1 MPTNPNDYAL
11 VIGINDYPSFR
22 GLQGALEDAHDFAA
36 WLTDKVTGG
45 GVESGDGLKQPSKC
59 RTVYSSPNPIRPIQD
74 QIDDELEALL
84 NLAKAAGGGRR
95 CYLYFSGHG
104 LSQNKFSTDLCL
116 ARWSE
121 SRRNLALD
129 SQDYMKVILDSG
141 QFTEVVFLMDCCRVR
156 KVNAHGLP
164 CTLGFPK
171 PADDAG
177 KARTFIANASEVFNP
192 AFEAAVE
199 VATGSP
205 PVVRGHFTQALLE
218 ALWGGAAVPS
228 GGVPASRLK
237 EYLERETSRIAHD
250 HEHEQR
256 ADVDNGLLAA
266 REPIFGSAPPPDPGT
281 LVIVTIRFRPDRT
294 GEVVLEGPDLA
305 EIRRGPANAGP
316 WTLPLGPGQHV
327 LTDKVTGE
335 ERSVK
340 VRPGTEVLDVE
351 F

>member
-1 MPTNPNDYAL
+1 MATNLNDYAL

-22 GLQGALEDAHDFAA
+22 GLQGALEDARSFAA
-36 WLTDKVTGG
+36 WLADTATGG
-45 GVESGDGLKQPSKC
+45 GVPAAQS
-59 RTVYSSPNPIRPIQD
+59 RTVYSSPTPTRPIQD
-74 QIDDELEALL
+74 DIDDELETLL
-84 NLAKAAGGGRR
+84 KLAKTAGGGRR

-129 SQDYMKVILDSG
+129 SQDYLKVILDSG
-141 QFTEVVFLMDCCRVR
+141 RFTEVVFLMDCCRVR
-156 KVNAHGLP
+156 KVNARGLP
-164 CTLGFPK
+164 CTVGFPK
-171 PADDAG
+171 PADGAG

-199 VATGSP
+199 AATGSP

-218 ALWGGAAVPS
+218 ALRGGAAAPG
-228 GGVPASRLK
+228 GGVSASGLK
-237 EYLERETSRIAHD
+237 AYLERETPRIARDHD
-250 HEHEQR
+250 HEQHSE
-256 ADVDNGLLAA
+256 VDNGLLAA
-266 REPIFGSAPPPDPGT
+266 PEPIFGSAPPPDPGR
-281 LVIVTIRFRPDRT
+281 LAAVTIRFRPDRT
-294 GEVVLEGPDLA
+294 AEVVLEGPDLA
-305 EIRRGPANAGP
+305 EIRRGPAGSGP
-316 WTLPLGPGQHV
+316 WTLQLGPGQHV
-327 LTDKVTGE
+327 LTDQATGE